1 VALSFWFL
9 AIRCVIIYKCL
20 NRLWDC
26 SFLTVNRFPFFFG
39 KTIFPWGG
47 LLMSLKLGILTGGGD
62 CAGLNSAIKWVT
74 KTATDPHLAAHKG
87 EGMEVI
93 GIREGWKGLIEVDPS
108 DPASMERWTTN
119 LDELTVRTWDRQGGT
134 ILGSSRTNPFNP
146 KIDKGQKCVENIS
159 ALGLDAIVA
168 VGGEDTLSVAHRL
181 YGLGQKVVGIPKT
194 IDRDLNGTDYTLG
207 YDTALNVITEE
218 VDRLRTTAGSHNR
231 LFVVEVMGRHAGWLA
246 LEGGQAA
253 GAHVILIP
261 ECPFDIQKVAHLL
274 QKRRNAGVRYDI
286 VIVSEGAKI
295 KGHDE
300 VYLSDKVD
308 SFGHKV
314 LGGIGES
321 LAKQLEEITGFETR
335 HVILSHIQ
343 RGGQPSARDRLMG
356 RYFGIAAVDLIL
368 EEDFGRMV
376 ALREGQI
383 TSVSLKQAI
392 EKLYVVDVD
401 KYYDSERY
409 NGQRSS
415 LLPWS
420 KQHS

>member
-1 VALSFWFL
+1 MTMK
-9 AIRCVIIYKCL
+9 I
-20 NRLWDC
+20 
-26 SFLTVNRFPFFFG
+26 
-39 KTIFPWGG
+39 
-47 LLMSLKLGILTGGGD
+47 GILTGGGD
-62 CAGLNSAIKWVT
+62 CAGLNSAMKWVT
-74 KTATDPHLAAHKG
+74 KTAIDPHLAAHKG
-87 EGMEVI
+87 LTMEVV
-93 GIREGWKGLIEVDPS
+93 GIREGWKGLIDVDPN
-108 DPASMERWTTN
+108 DPASMERWTTK
-119 LDELTVRTWDRQGGT
+119 LDELVVRTWDRLGGT
-134 ILGSSRTNPFNP
+134 VLGSSRTNPFNP
-146 KIDKGQKCVENIS
+146 KIDKGQKCIDNIA
-159 ALGLDAIVA
+159 ALGLDAVVA

-194 IDRDLNGTDYTLG
+194 IDRDLSGTDYTLG

-261 ECPFDIQKVAHLL
+261 ECPFEVEKVAALL
-274 QKRRNAGVRYDI
+274 QKRRNTGVRYDI
-286 VIVSEGAKI
+286 VVVSEGAKI
-295 KGHDE
+295 AGQEE

-314 LGGIGES
+314 LGGIGEN
-321 LAKQLEEITGFETR
+321 LAKQLEAITGFETR
-335 HVILSHIQ
+335 HVVLSHIQ

-356 RYFGIAAVDLIL
+356 RQFGIAAVDLIL

-376 ALREGQI
+376 AFRDGHF

-392 EKLYVVDVD
+392 EKLNLVEVD
-401 KYYDSERY
+401 KHYDPQRY
-409 NGQRSS
+409 NGRRSS

-420 KQHS
+420 KRA